1 MNRMPSTHAG
11 RISTARCCSCSKS
24 RTCGC
29 NRSITCSTR
38 RRSRRFEE
46 GNFQTFLGDYL
57 QRNPSV
63 WAVNLVEFDEQGN
76 PVSRSSKPGCLQP
89 DQMHRDDFDDF
100 LLPEISSCRIDD
112 KALLEVAGP
121 VSNGESAVVL
131 LVSMDYFDFL
141 AEFSTLT
148 GRRLQRVADN
158 EQGVQYEEFGSSDPA
173 MRITL
178 PVGNSE
184 GVFGELHLAR
194 QPLSFAGLF
203 AGQALIV
210 VIVLAAGAALLLWLL
225 HTYLLRPL
233 LTLAEEMRIVA
244 SSQQESGAL
253 RGRVLGPGLQAMYD
267 YFNAMQK
274 MARRDPVTGLNN
286 RVIFEDRLSQAMREG
301 KRSGRRYALVLIEF
315 RGLEEFALQRGQ
327 YIVDA
332 LLRQV
337 GKLLEES
344 LRESDHV
351 ARFERNLFALLL
363 EVQQREQLNALVE
376 KIYLAVVR
384 RYRVYGREFDLRAYF
399 GVVLY
404 PDHALDADNLYQ
416 GASEAL
422 IRAEHS
428 DWPVAYFLDEK
439 HSGDTSGFTMIQAL
453 RRAIERDEL
462 KLVYQPVVDL
472 DTYATVYLEA
482 LLRWRDPE
490 RHIYPIED
498 TIRIAEQNQMIKPL
512 TNWIIEAV
520 CRFIAESDIDGIAVG
535 INLSMIDLH
544 DRDLPQRIG
553 NYLERHD
560 VRPQQIVVEI
570 TEGQIMQD
578 PDEVVEVLS
587 RLGAMGLSLSIDDF
601 GTGQASLTYLKEL
614 PVEKLKIDQ
623 SFVRDIATNPDD
635 QLIVRATIELAH
647 TLDLEVVAEGV
658 ETLAICEL
666 LTELKCDHVQGYYV
680 SSRRRSKPDLVR
692 RSRSPTGSQLRSDP
706 TWYAAGVD
714 HAASGRTGRPAKPES
729 RSYPGALSFRPG
741 RVPTGR

>member
-1 MNRMPSTHAG
+1 MRLGITGFSVLLVVGLALLMLALWFVSLLVVVDRYNEQHAATQRQNLHG
-11 RISTARCCSCSKS
+11 QVLQLQQKQRLWLQSQYYLLNTIAESSL
-24 RTCGC
+24 
-29 NRSITCSTR
+29 
-38 RRSRRFEE
+38 EE
-46 GNFQTFLGDYL
+46 GNLQTFLWDYL
-57 QRNPSV
+57 QRNPSI

-89 DQMHRDDFDDF
+89 GQMHRDDFDDY
-100 LLPEISSCRIDD
+100 LLPEVASCRIDD

-121 VSNGESAVVL
+121 ISDSENAVVL

-141 AEFSTLT
+141 GEFSSLT

-158 EQGVQYEEFGSSDPA
+158 ERGVQYEEFDSCDPA
-173 MRITL
+173 AQITI
-178 PVGNSE
+178 PVGHSE
-184 GVFGELHLAR
+184 GVFGEIHLAL
-194 QPLSFAGLF
+194 QPLSFTGLF
-203 AGQALIV
+203 GGQALIV
-210 VIVLAAGAALLLWLL
+210 LAVLAAGVALLLFLL
-225 HTYLLRPL
+225 RAYLLRPL
-233 LTLAEEMRIVA
+233 LALAGEMRIVA
-244 SSQQESGAL
+244 ASQQESGAL
-253 RGRVLGPGLQAMYD
+253 RGRVLGPGLEAMYD

-286 RVIFEDRLSQAMREG
+286 RVIFDDRLSQAVREG

-337 GKLLEES
+337 GKVLSES

-376 KIYLAVVR
+376 KIYLSVVR
-384 RYRVYGREFDLRAYF
+384 RYRIYGREFDLRAYF
-399 GVVLY
+399 GVALY

-422 IRAEHS
+422 VRAEHS
-428 DWPVAYFLDEK
+428 DWPIAFFLDEE
-439 HSGDTSGFTMIQAL
+439 HASDTSGFTMIQAL
-453 RRAIERDEL
+453 RQAIERDEL
-462 KLVYQPVVDL
+462 KLVFQPVVDL
-472 DTYATVYLEA
+472 ESYATVYLEA

-490 RHIYPIED
+490 RHVHAIDD
-498 TIRIAEQNQMIKPL
+498 TIRVAEQNQLIKPL

-520 CRFIAESDIDGIAVG
+520 CRFIASSRIDGLSVG

-544 DRDLPQRIG
+544 DRDLPQRIRT
-553 NYLERHD
+553 YLERYG

-578 PDEVVEVLS
+578 PEEVVEVLS
-587 RLGAMGLSLSIDDF
+587 RLGVMGLSLSIDDF

-623 SFVRDIATNPDD
+623 SFVRDMATNPDD

-666 LTELKCDHVQGYYV
+666 LTEMNCDNVQGYYV
-680 SSRRRSKPDLVR
+680 SRPLEAEQVADWFATSVRPDLVR
-692 RSRSPTGSQLRSDP
+692 R
-706 TWYAAGVD
+706 
-714 HAASGRTGRPAKPES
+714 GR
-729 RSYPGALSFRPG
+729 
-741 RVPTGR
+741 